1 MAYFD
6 CTWKDSFIKKKHQHK
21 KQTPLD
27 LLFAVCNEK
36 VVVSKF
42 ATALK
47 MNINSS
53 HYAKKTFWAVSVK
66 NAHSSRWK
74 QGKKEEKFAHTYSM
88 AAIWSFTS
96 TDPKHRW
103 TSCRILRPWN
113 PLPLPSNRAT
123 MTLSELTSTE
133 SQSMWNLSVTNWL
146 PGASSLQ
153 IPTHQTQTKTIDNVM
168 HFAVLRYFI

>member
-1 MAYFD
+1 MAYLD
-6 CTWKDSFIKKKHQHK
+6 CTEQLYQREALTQRNPQNQLFDF
-21 KQTPLD
+21 
-27 LLFAVCNEK
+27 LLAVCNGRIK
-36 VVVSKF
+36 VSKF

-47 MNINSS
+47 PKHEQCRETILGSFS
-53 HYAKKTFWAVSVK
+53 PR
-66 NAHSSRWK
+66 AHSSRWR
-74 QGKKEEKFAHTYSM
+74 QGERQEEFAHTYST

-168 HFAVLRYFI
+168 HCAELWYFI